1 MAIRKNDV
9 KDEGRYRFVGN
20 KLFMPTEDYPI
31 LKRAL
36 SDYASDFKTG
46 MSPVFDPDS
55 MAGKLYDR
63 LPDAYSLDDSQRELS
78 FTLDKNDEKVLR
90 EALDFFAPRRF
101 ANLIDLL
108 DMRSQGLTLV
118 GAVEKGQIR
127 GLLLSDEA
135 FVEKMGG
142 SDRVNSVVDV
152 LEAFPTGFDCLRSA
166 FTGHGTRDYA
176 TLYSNFSVEELR
188 HSLNSGLK
196 ETGFHNLSYDD
207 VFVLYNKVDRL
218 CGHVDSLHFDVP
230 QCLSYKGDEFVF
242 PGYKSLHFFKVE
254 EMDGKPLF
262 FAGDTTKGKLFSGS
276 GKEILSYDCYNP
288 VRFVN
293 YGGCNFITQNEIT
306 DWDYMTA
313 KTVLRNGDGRK
324 VLEGKR
330 FHWDKENDKLHF
342 DFDTVNARKHVILGA
357 DELRGLRSG
366 RLCLDGCRVVPVREA
381 ERRKGSLS
389 I

>member
-1 MAIRKNDV
+1 MAVRKNDV
-9 KDEGRYRFVGN
+9 KDEGRYRFLGN

-55 MAGKLYDR
+55 MAGKLYHR

-78 FTLDKNDEKVLR
+78 FTLAKNDEKVLR
-90 EALDFFAPRRF
+90 EALDCFAPRRF
-101 ANLIDLL
+101 ADLIDLL

-142 SDRVNSVVDV
+142 SDRVNSVVGV
-152 LEAFPTGFDCLRSA
+152 LETFPTGFDSLRSA
-166 FTGHGTRDYA
+166 FTRHGSLDHSV
-176 TLYSNFSVEELR
+176 LYYNDCVEDLR
-188 HSLNSGLK
+188 RSLNSGLK
-196 ETGFHNLSYDD
+196 ETGFHKLSYDD
-207 VFVLYNKVDRL
+207 VVVLYNKVDGL

-230 QCLSYKGDEFVF
+230 QRLSYKGKEYIL
-242 PGYKSLHFFKVE
+242 PGHRSLHFFRVE
-254 EMDGKPLF
+254 EMDGKPFF
-262 FAGDTTKGKLFSGS
+262 FAGDVSKGKLFSGS

-293 YGGCNFITQNEIT
+293 YGGCNFITQDEIT

-342 DFDTVNARKHVILGA
+342 DTVNARKHVILGA
-357 DELRGLRSG
+357 DELSGLRSG